1 MYNESEMA
9 TKVYK
14 EKAFKAVDEVYNLK
28 NEVNVLIWSLKLA
41 GVDSAEYEYEPRRI
55 ANFN

>member
-14 EKAFKAVDEVYNLK
+14 EKAFKSVDEIYQLK
-28 NEVNVLIWSLKLA
+28 NSLNLVIRSLKLA
-41 GVDSAEYEYEPRRI
+41 GVDSAEYEYEP
-55 ANFN
+55 